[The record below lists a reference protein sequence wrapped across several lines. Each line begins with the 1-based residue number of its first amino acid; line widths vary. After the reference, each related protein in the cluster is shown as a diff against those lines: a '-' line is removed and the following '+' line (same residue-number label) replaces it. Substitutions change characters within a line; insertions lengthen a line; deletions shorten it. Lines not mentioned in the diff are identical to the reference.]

1 MVAKKLLGN
10 LWGVGG
16 GYHAPV
22 QVNQPAYASNVN
34 RQRVTDTFL
43 SVAKLWGPSGEE
55 KVVADAIVDQFTAM
69 NILGATITVD
79 DSGPRTGSDTGNVII
94 DIPATADAPPD
105 APALGLFFHMDRVP
119 AQAPTL
125 APGNTIELVVEEN
138 GDIHSKDHQ
147 TNIAADDRAGYAEIK
162 EAIDIVQERGLSH
175 GRIVVIGFTREE
187 IDGAGAHEIAPRY
200 LQGLDYGYYMDAED
214 TSELM
219 RGGATITS
227 WQATVRGKAAH
238 SGVNPQAGISAIAAA
253 SDAIGHMGPLGY
265 VQAGQTLNVSNVQ
278 GGSLEGDGSPVY
290 NVIPDKCQVA
300 GEFRGVTPDDI
311 ANLEGKVRGA
321 FAQAQQDYGVQV
333 DLQMN
338 TEPGFYLAD
347 SEPVVQFGAKAMR
360 KAGIEPNFT
369 FSMGGSDASPLNN
382 VKGLPTILLGNG
394 VHEEHTVEEHI
405 NIDDLVKGSKVLV
418 SLIEQAAQ
426 GA

>member
-1 MVAKKLLGN
+1 M
-10 LWGVGG
+10 
-16 GYHAPV
+16 
-22 QVNQPAYASNVN
+22 AYASHVN

-55 KVVADAIVDQFTAM
+55 KVVADAVVDQFQAM
-69 NILGATITVD
+69 GIPGATITVD
-79 DSGPRTGSDTGNVII
+79 DTGPKTHSNTGNVII
-94 DIPATADAPPD
+94 DIPASPDAPAD

-125 APGNTIELVVEEN
+125 APDDTIELVVEED

-162 EAIDIVQERGLSH
+162 EAINIVHEQGLKH

-187 IDGAGAHEIAPRY
+187 IDGAGAHEIDPKY
-200 LQGLDYGYYMDAED
+200 LEGLKYGYYMDAED

-219 RGGATITS
+219 RGGATISS

-253 SDAIGHMGPLGY
+253 TSAIGQMGPLGY
-265 VQAGQTLNVSNVQ
+265 VQEGQTLNVSNIQ
-278 GGSLEGDGSPVY
+278 GGVTESDGSPVY
-290 NVIPDKCQVA
+290 NMVPDKCQVA

-311 ANLEGKVRGA
+311 ASLEGKVRGS
-321 FAQAQQDYGVQV
+321 FAQAEKDFGVQV
-333 DLQMN
+333 SLQMN
-338 TEPGFYLAD
+338 SEPGFYLAD

-360 KAGIEPNFT
+360 NAGVEPNLT

-382 VKGLPTILLGNG
+382 VKGLPTVLLGNG
-394 VHEEHTVEEHI
+394 VSQEHTVEEHI
-405 NIDDLVKGSKVLV
+405 NVNDLVKGSRVLV
-418 SLIEQAAQ
+418 SLIEQAVR
-426 GA
+426 

>member
-1 MVAKKLLGN
+1 M
-10 LWGVGG
+10 
-16 GYHAPV
+16 
-22 QVNQPAYASNVN
+22 QTYASHVN

-55 KVVADAIVDQFTAM
+55 KVVADAIVDQFEAM
-69 NILGATITVD
+69 QISGATITVD
-79 DSGPRTGSDTGNVII
+79 DTGPRTHSNTGNVII
-94 DIPATADAPPD
+94 DIPASPDAPAN

-125 APGNTIELVVEEN
+125 APDDTIELVVEEN

-162 EAIDIVQERGLSH
+162 EAIHIVQEQGLTH
-175 GRIVVIGFTREE
+175 GRIVVVGFTREE
-187 IDGAGAHEIAPRY
+187 VDGAGAHEIDPKY
-200 LQGLDYGYYMDAED
+200 LQGLQYGYYMDAED
-214 TSELM
+214 TAELM

-253 SDAIGHMGPLGY
+253 SSAIGQMGPLGY
-265 VQAGQTLNVSNVQ
+265 VREGQTLNVSNVL
-278 GGSLEGDGSPVY
+278 GGTTEGDGSPVY

-300 GEFRGVTPDDI
+300 GEFRGVTPQDN
-311 ANLEGKVRGA
+311 AELEGKVRNA
-321 FAQAQQDYGVQV
+321 FTQAENDYGVQV
-333 DLQMN
+333 GLEMN
-338 TEPGFYLAD
+338 SEPGFYLAD

-360 KAGIEPNFT
+360 KAGLEPNLT

-382 VKGLPTILLGNG
+382 IKGLPTVLLGNG
-394 VHEEHTVEEHI
+394 VSQEHTVDEHI
-405 NIDDLVKGSKVLV
+405 NVDDLVKGSKVLV
-418 SLIEQAAQ
+418 SLIEQAVS
-426 GA
+426 GDHP